1 MKNQHNSNFDKI
13 LKKVVNNNLRKYI
26 KENLKTH
33 DDDIHNIYDK
43 LDELDISYDFI
54 NERENIIEIRSNTA
68 IILFNFVLRRLLSQ
82 S

>member
-1 MKNQHNSNFDKI
+1 MMKNQHNSNFDKI

-43 LDELDISYDFI
+43 LDELDNS
-54 NERENIIEIRSNTA
+54 
-68 IILFNFVLRRLLSQ
+68 
-82 S
+82 

>member
-1 MKNQHNSNFDKI
+1 M
-13 LKKVVNNNLRKYI
+13 VNNNLRKYI

-54 NERENIIEIRSNTA
+54 NERENIIEIRIPNKEIKIRYCNS
-68 IILFNFVLRRLLSQ
+68 
-82 S
+82 